1 MNIANNQS
9 FSLQVKAIKLDDS
22 IIELKEN
29 DFILNGT
36 KNNDSPLYK
45 KIKVELDK
53 NDFKNSNNPFRVFLI
68 YRIYGQKNDF
78 YRVKLFS

>member
-9 FSLQVKAIKLDDS
+9 FPLQKGPIKLDDS

-53 NDFKNSNNPFRVFLI
+53 NDFKI
-68 YRIYGQKNDF
+68 QIIH
-78 YRVKLFS
+78 